1 MKFIT
6 IVTLIA
12 SVFICAGASFAH
24 EHHHSPSDTN
34 ISRTTARP
42 SDSAMIS
49 SMAEHKEMQAVD
61 AFPNYHP
68 LVVHFPI
75 VLLLVAALFQVLSFW
90 FYKKEFG
97 VVTILLL
104 FLGVSSAWLAATI
117 FHAHPAELS
126 GTAREILETHEQMAT
141 LTQWFSLGALIAK
154 ILSLTTFN
162 RRWWIEAIATV
173 LLVLCAATVS
183 VAGHHGAVLVHM
195 NGIGPMGNHLESEE
209 HMTPMPNHSITH

>member
-1 MKFIT
+1 MQKHEEERIRIECMPFCYSMHIRFHDRLLNIFSKSLIRNMKFIT

-12 SVFICAGASFAH
+12 VVFICAGTSFAH

-34 ISRTTARP
+34 ISRTTVRP

-49 SMAEHKEMQAVD
+49 
-61 AFPNYHP
+61 
-68 LVVHFPI
+68 
-75 VLLLVAALFQVLSFW
+75 
-90 FYKKEFG
+90 
-97 VVTILLL
+97 
-104 FLGVSSAWLAATI
+104 
-117 FHAHPAELS
+117 
-126 GTAREILETHEQMAT
+126 ETHEQMAT

-154 ILSLTTFN
+154 ILSLTIFN